1 MAHWLPIVDTS
12 LIVLS
17 GISLLFGYYFIRHMQ
32 IQRHKWSMLTAT
44 TFAALFLVVYVYRY
58 LTVPTKIFAG
68 SGAVRVAYLAILI
81 SHTILATAIIPLV
94 LIVLYRALTKQFARH
109 KRLARKTLPMWLYV
123 AFTGWIIYM
132 ALYQISFTHA

>member
-58 LTVPTKIFAG
+58 LTTSPKIFAG
-68 SGAVRVAYLAILI
+68 TGAVRVAYLAILI

-109 KRLARKTLPMWLYV
+109 KRLARKTLPIWLYV

-132 ALYQISFTHA
+132 ALYQISFTRA